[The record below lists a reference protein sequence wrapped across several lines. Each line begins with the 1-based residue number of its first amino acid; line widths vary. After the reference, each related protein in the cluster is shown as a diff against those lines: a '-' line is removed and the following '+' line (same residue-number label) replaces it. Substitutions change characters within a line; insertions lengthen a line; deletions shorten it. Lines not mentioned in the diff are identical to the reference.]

1 MATRSRY
8 RSFTAKEKLR
18 IIEEAE
24 NVGNRL
30 AGRKYDVSES
40 CIRDWR
46 KKTKRDLQRIVGLI
60 VGHFAARKR
69 GIRNL
74 KKRLCDYVDDKR
86 VSKVHC
92 ISVKK
97 HLASGCRQLVAD
109 RHGMATANHA
119 YSTCTSR

>member
-18 IIEEAE
+18 IIDEAE
-24 NVGNRL
+24 NIENRA
-30 AGRKYDVSES
+30 AGRKYDVSKS

-46 KKTKRDLQRIVGLI
+46 KKTKRDLQRRIVI

-74 KKRLCDYVDDKR
+74 KKGYAITWIIKDNKDAQLL
-86 VSKVHC
+86 
-92 ISVKK
+92 VK
-97 HLASGCRQLVAD
+97 CV
-109 RHGMATANHA
+109 N
-119 YSTCTSR
+119 